1 MSSPP
6 GGGCATLSDRAGDG
20 VGRDRV
26 PWWASTAAD
35 GSDSS
40 LVIVKYQCVSLAEG
54 FSLRLNGRRVS

>member
-1 MSSPP
+1 MSGGVAGKSWEKEGDASSPS

-35 GSDSS
+35 GSDSP
-40 LVIVKYQCVSLAEG
+40 LVIVKYL
-54 FSLRLNGRRVS
+54 